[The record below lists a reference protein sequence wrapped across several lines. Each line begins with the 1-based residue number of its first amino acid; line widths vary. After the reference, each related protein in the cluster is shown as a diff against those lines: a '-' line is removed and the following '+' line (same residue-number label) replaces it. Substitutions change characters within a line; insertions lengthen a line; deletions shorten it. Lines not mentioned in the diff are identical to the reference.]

1 MLVLLVAAIAAAN
14 VGSNLTN
21 VGSNLTNVGSN
32 LTNVTILPAVSMS
45 AECHDKPAE
54 FDCQITDI
62 PVIGN
67 VGLEAKIIVAS
78 LELDVYLLIAGKTY
92 ELAHISAGKP
102 QACVHVAVVGEVC
115 VKVDHLQWLPT
126 EVTGTIY
133 IGVGVLGI
141 FKWFK
146 IYTFH
151 IPTGGP
157 PPSSP
162 NTIRYLKDTSKCL
175 DLPGGDTTNG
185 NKLWVWDCNGS
196 PDQQW
201 VFGAGTWQI
210 NFKSNPSKCVDIP
223 GGSLKDGNVLQIWDC
238 VGVPGQRWGYDGRMH
253 TIYAA
258 ASSTA
263 DASKCM
269 DLTGGSAKK
278 GTRVE
283 VWDCNGLDNQKWAVG

>member
-1 MLVLLVAAIAAAN
+1 MLVLPLVAAIATA
-14 VGSNLTN
+14 S
-21 VGSNLTNVGSN
+21 VGSN
-32 LTNVTILPAVSMS
+32 LTNVTILPALS
-45 AECHDKPAE
+45 ADCHDKPAE
-54 FDCQITDI
+54 FDCQVTGI

-67 VGLEAKIIVAS
+67 FGLEAKIILAN
-78 LELDVYLLIAGKTY
+78 LEIDVYLLIAGTTY
-92 ELAHISAGKP
+92 ELAHISGGKP
-102 QACVHVAVVGEVC
+102 QECVNVAVVGQVC
-115 VKVDHLQWLPT
+115 VKVDNLQWLPT

-133 IGVGVLGI
+133 VGVGILGQI
-141 FKWFK
+141 KWFK

-151 IPTGGP
+151 IPTGGGP
-157 PPSSP
+157 PPSPASP
-162 NTIRYLKDTSKCL
+162 NAIRYLKDTSKCL

-185 NKLWVWDCNGS
+185 NKLWLWDCNGS
-196 PDQQW
+196 PDQEW

-210 NFKSNPSKCVDIP
+210 NFKSNTNKCVDIP

-238 VGVPGQRWGYDGRMH
+238 VGVPGQRWGYDGQMH

-278 GTRVE
+278 GTPVE
-283 VWDCNGLDNQKWAVG
+283 LWDCNGLDNQKWAVG